1 MNSKKES
8 NSSIL
13 NQKDWSDNLSE
24 EELKE
29 IEIGIEQAENNQVID
44 YEEVMKVF
52 LKYKINSQRIF

>member
-44 YEEVMKVF
+44 HEEVMKVF

>member
-29 IEIGIEQAENNQVID
+29 IEIGIEQAENNQVTD
-44 YEEVMKVF
+44 HEEVMKVF

>member
-1 MNSKKES
+1 MNSKKVS

-13 NQKDWSDNLSE
+13 NQKDLSDNLSE

-44 YEEVMKVF
+44 HEEVMKVF